1 MTYIQL
7 PRRNRGGR
15 EYKLVVAT
23 ARALVQ
29 NRLRYFNQFYQ
40 CRIGKISIRKQ
51 RSRWGSASK
60 SSGNL
65 NFNYRIAY
73 LPPELAD
80 YLVVHELS
88 CHLVE
93 ANHSSRF
100 WLASRSHALCSTSRS
115 GPNCA
120 GIGSSAYLLG

>member
-1 MTYIQL
+1 MKQ
-7 PRRNRGGR
+7 
-15 EYKLVVAT
+15 
-23 ARALVQ
+23 
-29 NRLRYFNQFYQ
+29 RLAYFNQLYG

-65 NFNYRIAY
+65 NFNYRIVF
-73 LPPELAD
+73 LPAELAD
-80 YLVVHELS
+80 YLVVHEL

-100 WLASRSHALCSTSRS
+100 WAQVARSLPQHKALRQQLRM
-115 GPNCA
+115 
-120 GIGSSAYLLG
+120 YRF